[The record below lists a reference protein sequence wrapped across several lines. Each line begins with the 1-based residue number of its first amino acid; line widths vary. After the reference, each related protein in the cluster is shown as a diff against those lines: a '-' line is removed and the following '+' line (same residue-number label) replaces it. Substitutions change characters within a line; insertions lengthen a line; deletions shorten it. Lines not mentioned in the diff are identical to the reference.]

1 MKAAGTVSAWVLCLL
16 VAMALTAPILPVAD
30 PYRIDLDAL
39 RLSPSWDHPFGTDSK
54 GRDVFARVLYGGQVS
69 ISVALV
75 AAVTSAIIGF
85 GVGLV
90 SGYCG
95 GKVDM
100 LLMALVDFI
109 LSFPSLLLAIAISVI
124 LPPGI
129 YTVMIAIACVGWT
142 SFARIVRGQ
151 VLSYKEMPFVEAA
164 QAFGCS
170 QWRIALLHIAPLCVP
185 ICLVMMGIKL
195 GGFVLTEATLG
206 FLGLG
211 AQPPS
216 PTWGAMIS
224 ANRAYILSDPWM
236 VFFPGLAIFVTA
248 FCCNLLGESLKERS
262 DLKGKGQA

>member
-1 MKAAGTVSAWVLCLL
+1 MKTIGRIAGIVLGILVL
-16 VAMALTAPILPVAD
+16 VAVLAPVLPLAD
-30 PYRIDLDAL
+30 PYRIDLDSL
-39 RLSPSWDHPFGTDSK
+39 RLPPSWEHPFGTDSK
-54 GRDVFARVLYGGQVS
+54 GRDIFSRVLHGGQIS
-69 ISVALV
+69 ISVAV
-75 AAVTSAIIGF
+75 AAAVISALIGF

-95 GKVDM
+95 GKVDTV
-100 LLMALVDFI
+100 LMAAVDFI
-109 LSFPSLLLAIAISVI
+109 LSFPSLLLAVAISVI

-164 QAFGCS
+164 RSYGCS
-170 QWRIALLHIAPLCVP
+170 HWRIALLHIAPLCIP
-185 ICLVMMGIKL
+185 ICLVVMGIKL

-211 AQPPS
+211 AQPPT

-224 ANRAYILSDPWM
+224 ANRAYILSAPWT
-236 VFFPGLAIFVTA
+236 VLFPGLAIFLTA
-248 FCCNLLGESLKERS
+248 FCCNLLGDSLKERS
-262 DLKGKGQA
+262 DLKIKEQ

>member
-1 MKAAGTVSAWVLCLL
+1 MKTIGRIAGIVLGILVLAAVL
-16 VAMALTAPILPVAD
+16 APVLPLAD
-30 PYRIDLDAL
+30 PYRIDLDSL
-39 RLSPSWDHPFGTDSK
+39 RLPPSWDHPFGTDSK
-54 GRDVFARVLYGGQVS
+54 GRDIFSRVLYGGQIS
-69 ISVALV
+69 ISVALA
-75 AAVTSAIIGF
+75 AAVISALIGF

-95 GKVDM
+95 GKIDTV
-100 LLMALVDFI
+100 LMAGVDFI
-109 LSFPSLLLAIAISVI
+109 LSFPSLLLAVAISVI

-164 QAFGCS
+164 RSYGCS
-170 QWRIALLHIAPLCVP
+170 HWRIALLHIAPLCIP
-185 ICLVMMGIKL
+185 ICLVVMGIKL

-211 AQPPS
+211 AQPPT

-224 ANRAYILSDPWM
+224 ANRAYILSAPWT
-236 VFFPGLAIFVTA
+236 VLFPGLAIFLTA
-248 FCCNLLGESLKERS
+248 FCCNLLGDSLKERS
-262 DLKGKGQA
+262 DLKIKEQ